1 MEQSTEHLTNREKYL
16 SVSSYKFFFGLFDKL
31 KIDINSD
38 KFEDDFET
46 LIMELNSLDSIYKII
61 ESGFKT
67 DFILKILKNQTAD
80 FYYDRIQNTV
90 FSTNRRYTSKSKNDM
105 LKQIFKYLSDDSLK
119 NIISD
124 CEEEEDSD
132 YKTILKIATENLK

>member
-1 MEQSTEHLTNREKYL
+1 
-16 SVSSYKFFFGLFDKL
+16 
-31 KIDINSD
+31 
-38 KFEDDFET
+38 
-46 LIMELNSLDSIYKII
+46 MELNSLNSIHKII

-80 FYYDRIQNTV
+80 FYYDRIQNTG
-90 FSTNRRYTSKSKNDM
+90 FSTNRRQPSKIQPSKSKNEM

-132 YKTILKIATENLK
+132 YKTILKVATENLK